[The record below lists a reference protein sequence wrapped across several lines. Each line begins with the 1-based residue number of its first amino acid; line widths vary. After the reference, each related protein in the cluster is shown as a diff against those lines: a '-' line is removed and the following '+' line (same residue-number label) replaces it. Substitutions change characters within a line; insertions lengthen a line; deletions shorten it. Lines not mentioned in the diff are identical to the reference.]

1 MDTAYN
7 LPFQAYLIV
16 NPNTSA
22 QKIDFGPWGDIQLS
36 HEPEED
42 CATIKENDEMDLY
55 FNSTDKEARLY
66 LDALECCPSSN
77 RIMVD
82 DEGFVTARLEKR
94 LSSFIEVTL
103 VMMRFGLMCFKYL

>member
-16 NPNTSA
+16 NPNTSP
-22 QKIDFGPWGDIQLS
+22 QKIDFGPWTDIQLS

-82 DEGFVTARLEKR
+82 DEGFVYCTPGEEVIKLYRSD
-94 LSSFIEVTL
+94 SSYDE
-103 VMMRFGLMCFKYL
+103 

>member
-42 CATIKENDEMDLY
+42 CATIKENDEMDKKLKY
-55 FNSTDKEARLY
+55 NKIELEACYNVIKDFTEKNERMEKILKEKLFHQA
-66 LDALECCPSSN
+66 
-77 RIMVD
+77 V
-82 DEGFVTARLEKR
+82 
-94 LSSFIEVTL
+94 
-103 VMMRFGLMCFKYL
+103 

>member
-16 NPNTSA
+16 NPNTSP
-22 QKIDFGPWGDIQLS
+22 QKIDFGPWTDIQLS

-77 RIMVD
+77 RMMRD
-82 DEGFVTARLEKR
+82 LFTARLEKR
-94 LSSFIEVTL
+94 LSSSIEVTL
-103 VMMRFGLMCFKYL
+103 VMMRFVLMCFKYL

>member
-42 CATIKENDEMDLY
+42 CDTIKENG
-55 FNSTDKEARLY
+55 
-66 LDALECCPSSN
+66 
-77 RIMVD
+77 I
-82 DEGFVTARLEKR
+82 
-94 LSSFIEVTL
+94 
-103 VMMRFGLMCFKYL
+103 